1 MKRSAVLLLV
11 GVPVGAGMYLLL
23 RKWPQTTRK
32 KQVHLGSGDLQY
44 QDLSPE
50 DLLSQH
56 LTDINEADSVQLKE
70 LGLDQQSLERLIEN
84 RPYRNKLDLVS
95 RMILTEEVY
104 ASVKEKIAVAKGR
117 EPVKV
122 AS

>member
-1 MKRSAVLLLV
+1 
-11 GVPVGAGMYLLL
+11 MYLLL

-84 RPYRNKLDLVS
+84 RPYRNKLELVS
-95 RMILTEEVY
+95 RMILTEDTY
-104 ASVKEKIAVAKGR
+104 ARLKEKIAVAKGR

>member
-84 RPYRNKLDLVS
+84 RPYRNKLELVS
-95 RMILTEEVY
+95 RMILTEDTY
-104 ASVKEKIAVAKGR
+104 ARLKEKIAVAKGR